1 MSIRSL
7 VLLSFVAAFSLAP
20 SARAD
25 VPNPTTGS
33 GGSTS
38 SSTTA
43 GAGGAAAGYDPSC
56 NAVSEAVAGSTCKAC
71 DPTSSC
77 SFGSDYN
84 LVCQSSAKAAVY
96 CNGPKRTGYS
106 DQNVACSVSMPGGSW
121 GGAAVGG
128 ALAFAAA
135 VMMRRRRRA

>member
-1 MSIRSL
+1 MGIRSL
-7 VLLSFVAAFSLAP
+7 VLLSFVAAFSLAS

-38 SSTTA
+38 SSTA
-43 GAGGAAAGYDPSC
+43 GAGGAASTYDPNCS
-56 NAVSEAVAGSTCKAC
+56 AAAEAVAGTTCMAC

-77 SFGSDYN
+77 SGLGKDFN

-96 CNGPKRTGYS
+96 CNGPSRNSYT
-106 DQNVACSVSMPGGSW
+106 DQNVACSVSVPGGAWS
-121 GGAAVGG
+121 GAAAG
-128 ALAFAAA
+128 AFAAA
-135 VMMRRRRRA
+135 VALMMRRRRRS